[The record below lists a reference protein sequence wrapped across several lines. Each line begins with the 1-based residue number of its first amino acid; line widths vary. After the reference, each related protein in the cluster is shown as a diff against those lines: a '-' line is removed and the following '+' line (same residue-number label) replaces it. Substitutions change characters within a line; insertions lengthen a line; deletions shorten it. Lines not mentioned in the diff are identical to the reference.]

1 MNFKEFYACPDC
13 GAAISGEKRSY
24 FVCPN
29 CETPLC
35 REEKLEELG
44 DHYCHMCG
52 CKLDDVKEKA
62 LKFKNMSKVEAIEKS
77 EPHFANL
84 SPSEE
89 PKQIRGI
96 ANRGRAIEALQQ
108 LLWNET
114 EMKEKFRLV
123 IDYDPDF
130 PLFVASLFDLNPIN
144 SDPKNDDFETDHK

>member
-1 MNFKEFYACPDC
+1 MLFKEFYACPDC
-13 GAAISGEKRSY
+13 GAAISGEKTSY

-35 REEKLEELG
+35 REEKLEELES
-44 DHYCHMCG
+44 HYCHECG
-52 CKLDDVKEKA
+52 YNLDEAKEKI
-62 LKFKNMSKVEAIEKS
+62 LEFKRTTQAIEKLES
-77 EPHFANL
+77 HFSRL
-84 SPSEE
+84 VSGEE

-96 ANRGRAIEALQQ
+96 ASKGRAIEALQQ

-144 SDPKNDDFETDHK
+144 SGPKNDDFEIDHK

>member
-1 MNFKEFYACPDC
+1 
-13 GAAISGEKRSY
+13 
-24 FVCPN
+24 
-29 CETPLC
+29 
-35 REEKLEELG
+35 
-44 DHYCHMCG
+44 
-52 CKLDDVKEKA
+52 
-62 LKFKNMSKVEAIEKS
+62 MSKVEAIEKS

-96 ANRGRAIEALQQ
+96 ANRGRAVEALQQ

-130 PLFVASLFDLNPIN
+130 PLFIASLFDLNPIN
-144 SDPKNDDFETDHK
+144 PDSKKEEF